1 MTNQKRRIM
10 VTSALPYANGSLHL
24 GHMVEFIQTDIF
36 VRYQRLRG
44 HELYYVGADD
54 AHGTPIMLRAEKEG
68 LSPAAL
74 IDKVRAE
81 HQQDLAQFLI
91 SFDHFHSTHS
101 EENRVLCADIY
112 EKLREKGYIF
122 KKSVEQFYDPAKQMF
137 LPDRYV
143 KGQCPRCHAPDQYG
157 DNCEVC
163 SATYSPRDLIQPYS
177 VLTGETPIVRESEH
191 IFFDLPQFSDFL
203 QNWLATAPVQESM
216 RNKLGE
222 WFKTGLSAW
231 DISRDAPYWGFEIPG
246 EPQKYFY
253 VWLDAPVGYFASLK
267 ALFDQRGADIGPFLR
282 PDGGTEMYHFIG
294 KDIAYFHLLFWPAM
308 LQGAGYRTPSGVFCH
323 GFLTVDGQ
331 RMSKS
336 RGTFIKASTYLRQL
350 RPEYLRYYFANKLS
364 AKVEDIDLNL
374 GDFKARINSDLVGKY
389 VNLAS
394 RAFPFISKHF
404 NGQLADRLNDDSLH
418 QQILAKKELIAGHY
432 ENREYHLAMREIM
445 ALVDR
450 ANEYID
456 AHKPWLKIKEE
467 NNDVQAV
474 CTVLINAFHQLT
486 IYLQPVLP
494 AIAAAVAELL
504 NRPALAWA
512 DLERPLLGCAI
523 KPYKALLQ
531 RIEDKDL
538 DAILA
543 ATREDLARENAG
555 AAPKPEVPLIGIDD
569 FAKLDIRV
577 ARVLSCEKV
586 EGSDKLLR
594 FQLDVGELGTR
605 QVFSGIQ
612 QFHRPEE
619 LQGQLVIYLA
629 NLTPRKMR
637 FGVSEGMILS
647 ASNAETLQVLLGV
660 GRAAAGMKV
669 S

>member
-54 AHGTPIMLRAEKEG
+54 AHGTPIMLRAENEG

-101 EENRVLCADIY
+101 EENRVICADIY

-253 VWLDAPVGYFASLK
+253 VWLDAPVGYFASGRTV
-267 ALFDQRGADIGPFLR
+267 APRCTTSSARTSPISTCSSGR
-282 PDGGTEMYHFIG
+282 P
-294 KDIAYFHLLFWPAM
+294 
-308 LQGAGYRTPSGVFCH
+308 C
-323 GFLTVDGQ
+323 
-331 RMSKS
+331 
-336 RGTFIKASTYLRQL
+336 
-350 RPEYLRYYFANKLS
+350 
-364 AKVEDIDLNL
+364 
-374 GDFKARINSDLVGKY
+374 
-389 VNLAS
+389 S
-394 RAFPFISKHF
+394 RA
-404 NGQLADRLNDDSLH
+404 
-418 QQILAKKELIAGHY
+418 
-432 ENREYHLAMREIM
+432 
-445 ALVDR
+445 
-450 ANEYID
+450 
-456 AHKPWLKIKEE
+456 
-467 NNDVQAV
+467 
-474 CTVLINAFHQLT
+474 
-486 IYLQPVLP
+486 P
-494 AIAAAVAELL
+494 ATA
-504 NRPALAWA
+504 RPAAFS
-512 DLERPLLGCAI
+512 
-523 KPYKALLQ
+523 
-531 RIEDKDL
+531 
-538 DAILA
+538 
-543 ATREDLARENAG
+543 ATASSPSMA
-555 AAPKPEVPLIGIDD
+555 
-569 FAKLDIRV
+569 
-577 ARVLSCEKV
+577 
-586 EGSDKLLR
+586 
-594 FQLDVGELGTR
+594 
-605 QVFSGIQ
+605 
-612 QFHRPEE
+612 
-619 LQGQLVIYLA
+619 
-629 NLTPRKMR
+629 
-637 FGVSEGMILS
+637 S
-647 ASNAETLQVLLGV
+647 A
-660 GRAAAGMKV
+660 
-669 S
+669 